1 METTEKTVRAF
12 ELEDHGTD
20 HAQYFPGAGIAL
32 TDFED
37 IGTGVGNTPAQALED
52 ALEVLAMSGWNIPED
67 VERELREELGPAEHA
82 ERDYVSELESEGI
95 EDALPREE
103 WTLHAYSWSGCHGI
117 PEDFETEDSARVR
130 VAERIREL
138 RRAGFPVSVSKRGS
152 KWEVHEPEGCS
163 LVPDDCGELVL
174 DSNEEEREELRSKL
188 EENGSELH
196 YYVSVR
202 VARFP
207 IGSAACPGCGSV
219 YLDSDHAQF
228 PCENCH

>member
-20 HAQYFPGAGIAL
+20 YAQYFPGAGIAL

-52 ALEVLAMSGWNIPED
+52 ALEVLAMSGWSIPED

-82 ERDYVSELESEGI
+82 ERDY
-95 EDALPREE
+95 
-103 WTLHAYSWSGCHGI
+103 
-117 PEDFETEDSARVR
+117 
-130 VAERIREL
+130 
-138 RRAGFPVSVSKRGS
+138 VSKRGS

-188 EENGSELH
+188 EEDGSELH

-202 VARFP
+202 V
-207 IGSAACPGCGSV
+207 SSE
-219 YLDSDHAQF
+219 LLQD
-228 PCENCH
+228 